1 MNKWIQAAL
10 PMVLGAGLAATGI
23 GAPLAAAMVGGGAA
37 LRARKVDDASGGNAL
52 MTGLSA
58 GMGAYGGANL
68 MGGLQSLGSAQAPS
82 ALAGRSGVIQP
93 ASVAE
98 LGGANAAP
106 GMSMGQAGMS
116 SVPRSTAVADLG
128 AMSNQATPWAN
139 IERGFGQ
146 TLTSPQQSIAQ
157 MGGWKSV
164 GMNAAMAG
172 APIAEAAMRPEMPR
186 PIEAPK
192 GTMYN
197 YEYDPGT
204 QEFLPTDS
212 SAEQRYFRPQYNLM
226 STRTAADGG
235 LMALMGGGPVAQM
248 SERAQPYID
257 RAAEGAPS
265 YAGGGLSDLGHY
277 SDGGRMLRGPGDGV
291 SDSIPA
297 SIEGKRPARLADG
310 EFVVPARAVSELGNG
325 SSEAGARQL
334 YAMLDRIQSAR
345 GKTTKNI
352 AKKNNPKRLMPA

>member
-1 MNKWIQAAL
+1 MNKWMQAAL
-10 PMVLGAGLAATGI
+10 PMVLGAGLAATGV

-37 LRARKVDDASGGNAL
+37 LRARKVQDAPTGNAL
-52 MTGLSA
+52 MSGLSA

-68 MGGLQSLGSAQAPS
+68 VGGLQALGAQGAAAPLPDPRM
-82 ALAGRSGVIQP
+82 AATQMGQP
-93 ASVAE
+93 ATVA
-98 LGGANAAP
+98 AAAP
-106 GMSMGQAGMS
+106 
-116 SVPRSTAVADLG
+116 TAAPPT
-128 AMSNQATPWAN
+128 ATWSNL
-139 IERGFGQ
+139 ERGFGQ

-157 MGGWKSV
+157 MGGWKGV

-235 LMALMGGGPVAQM
+235 LMALMGGGPVSQM

-297 SIEGKRPARLADG
+297 SIEGKRPARLADN
-310 EFVVPARAVSELGNG
+310 EFVVPARIVSELGNG

-334 YAMLDRIQSAR
+334 YAMMDRVQKRRA
-345 GKTTKNI
+345 KTTG
-352 AKKNNPKRLMPA
+352 KRGVAVDSKAYRELPA